1 MKKNILLIILFLS
14 SCSIEKIAVK
24 KTSDII
30 DNGTKTIF
38 SEPNIEYIKQA
49 LPSNLKLMEM
59 LYQTD
64 KNPKL
69 IKNLTMG
76 FCGYAFAFLDDN
88 RPYANSFYKKGI
100 LYSDDYIKEKNI
112 LNKKKLSNI
121 DFDILF
127 WNTFCKSS
135 YLDLNKDNIE
145 ALDYLNEI
153 ETNAQ
158 KLFDINPNYFNG
170 SLYSLLAVIYASK
183 PSLVGGDI
191 KKAENYFNKA
201 FTYKD
206 FLINKYLYLKTI
218 PVIIQDEEL
227 FDNTIKEIEDY
238 EIKEDENIFF
248 NKIAKIKTKKLKEMK
263 NELF

>member
-1 MKKNILLIILFLS
+1 MKKNILLIIFFIS

-24 KTSDII
+24 KTSNII
-30 DNGTKTIF
+30 DNGIKTIL

-49 LPSNLKLMEM
+49 LPSNLQLMEI

-69 IKNLTMG
+69 VKNLTMG
-76 FCGYAFAFLDDN
+76 FCGYSFAFLDDN
-88 RPYANSFYKKGI
+88 KAYANSFYKKGI
-100 LYSDDYIKEKNI
+100 SYSDDYIKEKNI
-112 LNKKKLSNI
+112 LNNKDLSKI

-127 WNTFCKSS
+127 WNTFCKSL

-153 ETNAQ
+153 ETNTQ
-158 KLFDINPNYFNG
+158 KLFNINQNFFNG
-170 SLYSLLAVIYASK
+170 SLYTLLAVIYASK
-183 PSLVGGDI
+183 PSLIGGDI
-191 KKAENYFNKA
+191 KKANDYFAKA
-201 FTYKD
+201 LKHKN
-206 FLINKYLYLKTI
+206 FLINKYFYLKTI

-227 FDNTIKEIEDY
+227 FDNTIKEIEEY
-238 EIKEDENIFF
+238 EIKEDENVFF